1 MRWGEGASA
10 PFLSSCVLEI
20 SFFAPAKKLALATP
34 AMIGYDGGPTLE
46 RLCACQSTE
55 RTWRGRTR
63 VGGDKVWSVLHW
75 FARDAQE
82 RAPAQIPNHDKFV
95 DAKTTLWPSLTL
107 RRTKVHLDSCSL
119 TIAHT
124 LLPRDQC
131 DLLSLDDLNHNDHPP
146 PPPPLQPFFQ
156 PTLHFCRLY
165 RRTYASRIVLAGH
178 DACLFSALE

>member
-1 MRWGEGASA
+1 MVDLLWNVYARVKAQKEPGG
-10 PFLSSCVLEI
+10 
-20 SFFAPAKKLALATP
+20 
-34 AMIGYDGGPTLE
+34 DGPG
-46 RLCACQSTE
+46 S
-55 RTWRGRTR
+55 
-63 VGGDKVWSVLHW
+63 GGDKVSSVLHW

-82 RAPAQIPNHDKFV
+82 QAPAQIPNHDKFV

-146 PPPPLQPFFQ
+146 PPPPSTILPTNAPFLQAVSPHICKQ
-156 PTLHFCRLY
+156 NCTSWP
-165 RRTYASRIVLAGH
+165 
-178 DACLFSALE
+178 